1 MTGILL
7 FGKLALGPT
16 EGLQSMME
24 TLDRPEISLWVY
36 RSLYESGRERIRFP
50 EKSIVIGDSDPIPE
64 NVNYIFT
71 VGGDGTFL
79 DALPL
84 VQDSHRPIFGI
95 NTGRLGFLSNTSIRD
110 FSAAL
115 EAVLQKNYSIE
126 RRMLLHIDHPCCGSL
141 PWALNDVCI
150 QRSGSN
156 GMITL
161 HVYVDEEPLN
171 TYWCDGLI
179 IATPTGSTA
188 YSLGCGGP
196 ILTPDANA
204 FVLTPIASHTLTVRP
219 IVLSGESRIRIEV
232 ESRSGSFVIN
242 ADSNS
247 YTVQQPTTLLVRK
260 EQFTVPLLRL
270 NGQSFYKTLRDKLM
284 WGLDRRN

>member
-24 TLDRPEISLWVY
+24 ALDRPEIALWIY
-36 RSLYESGRERIRFP
+36 RSFYESGRERIRFP
-50 EKSIVIGDSDPIPE
+50 EQCRVLSESEPVPE
-64 NVNYIFT
+64 AVDYIFT

-84 VQDSHRPIFGI
+84 VQGSHRPIFGI

-115 EAVLQKNYSIE
+115 EAVLQQQYAIE
-126 RRMLLHIDHPCCGSL
+126 RRMLLHIDHPCCSQL

-156 GMITL
+156 GMVTL
-161 HVYVDEEPLN
+161 HVFVDDEPLN

-188 YSLGCGGP
+188 YSLGCGG
-196 ILTPDANA
+196 
-204 FVLTPIASHTLTVRP
+204 PIASHTLTVRP

-247 YTVQQPTTLLVRK
+247 YTVQQPSTLLIRK
-260 EQFTVPLLRL
+260 EQFTVSLLRL
-270 NGQSFYKTLRDKLM
+270 KGQSFYKTLRDKLM

>member
-1 MTGILL
+1 
-7 FGKLALGPT
+7 
-16 EGLQSMME
+16 MMNA
-24 TLDRPEISLWVY
+24 LDRPEIALWVY
-36 RSLYESGRERIRFP
+36 RSFYESGRDRIQLPERMQLLD
-50 EKSIVIGDSDPIPE
+50 EGAPIPE
-64 NVNYIFT
+64 GIDYVFT

-84 VQDSHRPIFGI
+84 VQGSHRPIFGI
-95 NTGRLGFLSNTSIRD
+95 NTGRLGFLSNTCIRD

-115 EAVLQKNYSIE
+115 EAVLQKEYSIE
-126 RRMLLHIDHPCCGSL
+126 RRMLLHIDHPCCSQL

-156 GMITL
+156 GMVTL
-161 HVYVDEEPLN
+161 HVFVDNEPLN

-247 YTVQQPTTLLVRK
+247 YTVQQPSTLLIRK
-260 EQFTVPLLRL
+260 EQFTVSLLRL
-270 NGQSFYKTLRDKLM
+270 KGQSFYKTLRDKLM